1 MDVIYPLKEIKR
13 CKTGGKPIKR
23 GGNMRHNFAKKQKK
37 RIFVRY
43 NPSQSKKYQINQWQ
57 H

>member
-43 NPSQSKKYQINQWQ
+43 NPSQSKNIK
-57 H
+57 

>member
-37 RIFVRY
+37 AY
-43 NPSQSKKYQINQWQ
+43 LCALLSENN
-57 H
+57 